1 MKDPSHKISLSQR
14 KQNCKS
20 QYRVSA
26 GVGECRKLFIV
37 GNMFVLTYP
46 EGTTVTEETAFVT
59 RNTGATLCLSS
70 FPPADKDHVSV
81 RFSSTVLFE
90 VTGHQKWKE
99 KWQLL

>member
-1 MKDPSHKISLSQR
+1 MKDPSHKISLSRR

-37 GNMFVLTYP
+37 GNMFFLTYP

-81 RFSSTVLFE
+81 CFSSTALFE
-90 VTGHQKWKE
+90 VTGHQKWKQ